1 MFLFSFGFWFFFKER
16 SDEMTLQFS
25 VTQKKLDLVKLLQLF
40 PLNI

>member
-1 MFLFSFGFWFFFKER
+1 MFLFCFGLFFKER

-25 VTQKKLDLVKLLQLF
+25 VTQKNLDLVKLLQLF